1 MVPKQVTTYYAQ
13 SDIDIIRMYKKIGF
27 VNNIGKHLSDLCTK
41 MNAYSKRNTLQRSF
55 CKVITAFD
63 R

>member
-27 VNNIGKHLSDLCTK
+27 VNNIGKHMSDYAQK
-41 MNAYSKRNTLQRSF
+41 WMPAQKGTL
-55 CKVITAFD
+55 
-63 R
+63 

>member
-27 VNNIGKHLSDLCTK
+27 VNNIGKHMSDYAQKWMPTQK
-41 MNAYSKRNTLQRSF
+41 GTLYKEVSV
-55 CKVITAFD
+55 K
-63 R
+63 